1 LGDNNVKLCFLE
13 GCNQTATVTVHKVIS
28 TRGQIGDSSCEIAL
42 PFCTVDH
49 AAAFERLFPTVTE
62 QMATIAR
69 FAANFEAQS
78 LTIEQLEHAAESLY
92 QIIDV
97 NLGGQGMVIMA
108 REEYESL
115 NRSQRMLASTQR
127 ELNQL
132 KRTLEQPTDE
142 KALH

>member
-1 LGDNNVKLCFLE
+1 MKLCFLE
-13 GCNQTATVTVHKVIS
+13 GCNQGATVTVHKVIS
-28 TRGQIGDSSCEIAL
+28 TRGQIGDSGCEITL
-42 PFCTVDH
+42 PFCAIDH
-49 AAAFERLFPTVTE
+49 ASAFERLFPTVTE
-62 QMATIAR
+62 QMAAIAR

-97 NLGGQGMVIMA
+97 NLGGQQMVIMA

-132 KRTLEQPTDE
+132 KRARQRLADGQ
-142 KALH
+142 ALRE

>member
-1 LGDNNVKLCFLE
+1 MKLCFLE
-13 GCNQTATVTVHKVIS
+13 GCNQDATVTVHKAIS
-28 TRGQIGDSSCEIAL
+28 TRGQIGDSGCEIAL
-42 PFCTVDH
+42 PFCSIDH

-69 FAANFEAQS
+69 FAANFEAEL

-92 QIIDV
+92 QIVDV

-115 NRSQRMLASTQR
+115 NRAQRMLASTQR

-132 KRTLEQPTDE
+132 KRACEQHAE
-142 KALH
+142 GQALH